1 VKGKPVLGTPTLV
14 FLVVAN
20 MIGAG
25 VFTTSGFAIGDL
37 GTPLRVLAAWLVGG
51 GLAVCGA
58 LSYGALARLHPI
70 SGGEYLYL
78 SRVIHPM
85 AGFVAGWI
93 SLLAG
98 FTGAIAV
105 AAIAFEVYAWPSS
118 MSAFLPENALAT
130 AAIVLA
136 ALLHG
141 LQVRHGVWVQNLIVV
156 LKLVLIAGFASIA
169 AYHFATGSVDAHLV
183 SAAQAGAGA
192 FSITAFAV
200 TLMWVSFSYSGF
212 NAAIY
217 VASEVP
223 QASRKV
229 PRAMVLATVIVMLI
243 YLILNAI
250 FVLAPPAESI
260 ANKSDVAAIAAR
272 VLGGAWLAAVVRVIV
287 AVALFSSVSAM
298 IMAGPRVY
306 AKMADDGLLPEIL
319 CYRHGA
325 PGVAIA
331 MQALLAV
338 TVVWIASLRELL
350 SYLGMTLSISAAATI
365 CSLFVLIN
373 RSPEQKVDLPGYP
386 WAPITYVSFTL
397 LFAVLA
403 AMRTPLE
410 MLATILTIL
419 SGIIVYYY
427 FARRR

>member
-1 VKGKPVLGTPTLV
+1 MKGKSVLGTPTLV

-118 MSAFLPENALAT
+118 MSAFLPENTLAT
-130 AAIVLA
+130 AAIILA

-169 AYHFATGSVDAHLV
+169 AYQFAIGSVDAQLV

-250 FVLAPPAESI
+250 FVLAPSVESI

-325 PGVAIA
+325 PGIAIA

-373 RSPEQKVDLPGYP
+373 RNPEQKVDLPGYP

-410 MLATILTIL
+410 MLAAILTIL